1 MTTAAQN
8 ISKQVAHITRA
19 NGGHSKGAVSVL
31 DSLRA
36 IRKITAQNSEG
47 ARETLRGTQNLLDTI
62 EALVA
67 DMHSLDVRTNNG
79 KSGRKVTS
87 QKRRQSKNG
96 Q

>member
-1 MTTAAQN
+1 
-8 ISKQVAHITRA
+8 
-19 NGGHSKGAVSVL
+19 
-31 DSLRA
+31 
-36 IRKITAQNSEG
+36 
-47 ARETLRGTQNLLDTI
+47 LDTI